1 MNSCFVESAYFKISR
16 RRQSWVVDGTWGMG
30 VGWEGEVLVMAG
42 DDGGRGSAACGC
54 PLHVQGRL
62 QVRSQRYIHSRY
74 KRYNRYGRYYRYTDL
89 PHAQLRDP
97 CSAQGGSRP
106 EPRTQ
111 DAGPRWGA
119 AAWLTTL

>member
-1 MNSCFVESAYFKISR
+1 MVGAAAGR
-16 RRQSWVVDGTWGMG
+16 VDAR
-30 VGWEGEVLVMAG
+30 V
-42 DDGGRGSAACGC
+42 
-54 PLHVQGRL
+54 HVQGRL

-89 PHAQLRDP
+89 LHAQLRDP
-97 CSAQGGSRP
+97 RSAQGGSRP

-119 AAWLTTL
+119 AACG